1 MGRFF
6 DFLNTPLAVLVVLVV
21 VVGVNAFLY
30 LGQCTPE
37 TPATAP
43 AERGGPR
50 TTAVER
56 TERLA
61 GDGEATRPAP
71 TPRAPPL
78 PRAPLLPRRR
88 AGQPR
93 PYLPLFTQPR
103 RETVWKILEGFSTVR
118 VWWQKMSGGDSFVSS
133 RGFSNLHFRAHFDFP
148 VNLPGFFG
156 GSVNGLRPS
165 VVG

>member
-1 MGRFF
+1 MMSRFL
-6 DFLNTPLAVLVVLVV
+6 DFLNTPIAVVVVLVV
-21 VVGVNAFLY
+21 VVVVNAFAY
-30 LGQCTPE
+30 LGQRPSE
-37 TPATAP
+37 APATAP
-43 AERGGPR
+43 ATEPATTPAKRGGPR

-148 VNLPGFFG
+148 DSL
-156 GSVNGLRPS
+156 
-165 VVG
+165 